1 MCSVKNRS
9 ISMNLVKANNPI
21 EAWEKILEN
30 FLIKKPDWFC
40 EGVGYNLT
48 DSLFTYDLMVE
59 IADAKFDP
67 DFDFGKMFGYTMTK
81 WTGLITNYLDLDV
94 LDQAKLMI
102 RK

>member
-59 IADAKFDP
+59 IADAKI
-67 DFDFGKMFGYTMTK
+67 GRAH
-81 WTGLITNYLDLDV
+81 V
-94 LDQAKLMI
+94 
-102 RK
+102 

>member
-48 DSLFTYDLMVE
+48 DSLLHT
-59 IADAKFDP
+59 
-67 DFDFGKMFGYTMTK
+67 T
-81 WTGLITNYLDLDV
+81 
-94 LDQAKLMI
+94 
-102 RK
+102 